1 MDFTCPVG
9 TVTRSEQCQCLS
21 TTFSLPFRHLFTAF
35 SCLFTR
41 ENRCYR
47 CPEHEYSPAAGA
59 SCRPCPPGET
69 NNALTSACQCKPN
82 YFATANQPKCFESDF
97 TLHTPF
103 IQACMPLAKSD
114 LELCVEEA
122 AGPVLL
128 LKAGWFGL
136 TQPDGTYSI
145 FLCRNGDACP
155 KQEANS
161 GYGENCTEGHI
172 APLCSVC
179 HEDFALDG
187 EGGCNRCNE
196 TTVQGVLVIIVCIIL
211 VVIGVMMVK
220 KWYHT
225 FTAFADIAE
234 ALMELELQ
242 AITKMLIATL
252 QIVGGLAAGLNVTFP
267 AVFTSFIREVASAF
281 RFDIAG
287 IFTTSL
293 GIGCALD
300 GTFFPALTANICL
313 VGGIMLLE
321 LVHFKWEV
329 AHIEKNAA
337 KLTEAE
343 NKMRVRRIYDR
354 FDLDGDGVSL
364 EEVILIV
371 KSIDPNI
378 PPEQVKDLFD
388 EADADNGG
396 GLSFEEF
403 FNAVTEPPDS
413 NEKRKRS
420 IKSLGRKQ
428 AQKLNLG
435 ILVKKQQRA
444 ETKASAAGRIFLLAF
459 LLYPGLSS
467 LLPVLPPVLLS
478 LPASTSSSMPCLCL
492 PSLPSRSA
500 KSFSLAENHGLLAIL
515 GLTAKIFDSF
525 ACRRLGIDVEVLL
538 VDYTVDCTSPWYIS
552 FVVTIGPALVCGWP
566 IGLPAFLLFRMF
578 RALDKIKSN
587 DEDTMAEFSFV
598 LDDYKDTHW

>member
-1 MDFTCPVG
+1 
-9 TVTRSEQCQCLS
+9 
-21 TTFSLPFRHLFTAF
+21 
-35 SCLFTR
+35 
-41 ENRCYR
+41 
-47 CPEHEYSPAAGA
+47 
-59 SCRPCPPGET
+59 
-69 NNALTSACQCKPN
+69 
-82 YFATANQPKCFESDF
+82 
-97 TLHTPF
+97 
-103 IQACMPLAKSD
+103 MPLAKSD
-114 LELCVEEA
+114 LELCVEAA

-155 KQEANS
+155 KQEANI

-396 GLSFEEF
+396 VLSFEEF
-403 FNAVTEPPDS
+403 FNAVTEPPDHPE
-413 NEKRKRS
+413 EKRKRS
-420 IKSLGRKQ
+420 IKNLGRKQ
-428 AQKLNLG
+428 GEKLNLAV
-435 ILVKKQQRA
+435 LVKKQQRA
-444 ETKASAAGRIFLLAF
+444 ETKAAAAGRIFLLAF
-459 LLYPGLSS
+459 LLYPGL
-467 LLPVLPPVLLS
+467 
-478 LPASTSSSMPCLCL
+478 
-492 PSLPSRSA
+492 
-500 KSFSLAENHGLLAIL
+500 
-515 GLTAKIFDSF
+515 TAKIFDSF
-525 ACRRLGIDVEVLL
+525 ACRRLHDGDGDAARVLL
-538 VDYTVDCTSPWYIS
+538 VDYTVDCNSVWYQS
-552 FVVTIGPALVCGWP
+552 YLT
-566 IGLPAFLLFRMF
+566 
-578 RALDKIKSN
+578 
-587 DEDTMAEFSFV
+587 
-598 LDDYKDTHW
+598 